1 MKYKEKS
8 GDDSIRR
15 ERHPSKDITA
25 IEGNEIE
32 GKKIVLCITG
42 SIAAYKAIDLSRML
56 MRHGADV
63 HCVMSENA
71 ASALLTADMMKWAT
85 GNNVV
90 TRLTGDL
97 EHIFLADYNMS
108 DLIIVYPCTANT
120 LGKISN
126 GIDDTPVTSVLS
138 VALGSRIP
146 IIIAPAMH
154 KSMYENP
161 FIKENICRLMD
172 QGIEFLQ
179 PLLSEGKAKVAHP
192 EQALKRVLNKFD
204 KHSKN
209 GVLSLHNKNILV
221 TAGSTVEYIDP
232 VRVITNL
239 SSGKIGNAIAK
250 EVSNR
255 GAKVTI
261 VYGYTTVPSYSESS
275 DFKIIKATTTEEMY
289 NTVVSELSSKTYDV
303 AILAAAVTDFRPEEK
318 KSNKIDSRINQLSLS
333 LIPTKKIINQ
343 IKHITKND
351 TFVVAFKAEYNIS
364 DLSIVEKAYQKLK
377 ECNCDL
383 IVANDIGREG
393 SEAGSDNDEVFI
405 VNIQKKVIHL
415 PLQSKRDIAKKLVDI
430 ITESIEAKN
439 NGLTLGKP

>member
-1 MKYKEKS
+1 
-8 GDDSIRR
+8 
-15 ERHPSKDITA
+15 
-25 IEGNEIE
+25 
-32 GKKIVLCITG
+32 VLCITG

-120 LGKISN
+120 IGKICN

-138 VALGSRIP
+138 VALGSKIP

-154 KSMYENP
+154 QSMYDNP
-161 FIKENICRLMD
+161 FIKENIRRLRN
-172 QGIEFLQ
+172 QGIEFLE
-179 PLLSEGKAKVAHP
+179 PLLSEGKAKVVHP
-192 EQALKRVLNKFD
+192 EQALKSVLDKFD
-204 KHSKN
+204 KRNQVFSLYDKN
-209 GVLSLHNKNILV
+209 MLV
-221 TAGSTVEYIDP
+221 TTGSTVEYIDP

-250 EVSNR
+250 EASNR

-275 DFKIIKATTTEEMY
+275 DLKVIKATTTEEMY
-289 NTVVSELSSKTYDV
+289 NTVVSELSSKTYDI

-318 KSNKIDSRINQLSLS
+318 KSNKIDSRIDRLSLS

-343 IKHITKND
+343 IKSITKDD
-351 TFVVAFKAEYNIS
+351 TFVVAFKAEYDIS

-383 IVANDIGREG
+383 IVANDVGREG

-405 VNIQKKVIHL
+405 INSQKKVIHL

-430 ITESIEAKN
+430 IAESVKSKKKE
-439 NGLTLGKP
+439 

>member
-1 MKYKEKS
+1 
-8 GDDSIRR
+8 
-15 ERHPSKDITA
+15 
-25 IEGNEIE
+25 
-32 GKKIVLCITG
+32 
-42 SIAAYKAIDLSRML
+42 
-56 MRHGADV
+56 
-63 HCVMSENA
+63 
-71 ASALLTADMMKWAT
+71 MKWAT

-120 LGKISN
+120 IGKICN

-138 VALGSRIP
+138 VALGSKIP

-154 KSMYENP
+154 QSMYDNP
-161 FIKENICRLMD
+161 FIKENIRRLRN
-172 QGIEFLQ
+172 QGIEFLE
-179 PLLSEGKAKVAHP
+179 PLLSEGKAKVVHP
-192 EQALKRVLNKFD
+192 EQALKSVLDKFD
-204 KHSKN
+204 KR
-209 GVLSLHNKNILV
+209 NKNQVFSLYDKNMLV
-221 TAGSTVEYIDP
+221 TTGSTVEYIDA

-250 EVSNR
+250 EASNR

-275 DFKIIKATTTEEMY
+275 DLKVIKATTTEEMY
-289 NTVVSELSSKTYDV
+289 NTVVSELSSKTYDI

-318 KSNKIDSRINQLSLS
+318 KSNKIDSRIDRLSLS

-343 IKHITKND
+343 IKSITKDD
-351 TFVVAFKAEYNIS
+351 TFVVAFKAEYDIS

-383 IVANDIGREG
+383 IVANDVGREG

-405 VNIQKKVIHL
+405 INRQKKVIHL

-430 ITESIEAKN
+430 IAESVKSKKKE
-439 NGLTLGKP
+439 

>member
-1 MKYKEKS
+1 M
-8 GDDSIRR
+8 
-15 ERHPSKDITA
+15 
-25 IEGNEIE
+25 
-32 GKKIVLCITG
+32 LCITG

-63 HCVMSENA
+63 HCVMSEMA
-71 ASALLTADMMKWAT
+71 TTTLLTADMMKWAT
-85 GNNVV
+85 GNKVV

-120 LGKISN
+120 LGKIGN

-138 VALGSRIP
+138 VALGSKIP

-154 KSMYENP
+154 KSMYDNP
-161 FIKENICRLMD
+161 FIKENICRLMN

-192 EQALKRVLNKFD
+192 EQALKQVLNKFD
-204 KHSKN
+204 KRSKN
-209 GVLSLHNKNILV
+209 GILSLHDKNILV

-250 EVSNR
+250 EASNR

-261 VYGYTTVPSYSESS
+261 VYGYTTAANYTSDSS
-275 DFKIIKATTTEEMY
+275 DLKVIKATTTEEMC
-289 NTVVSELSSKTYDV
+289 NIVVSELSSKTYDI
-303 AILAAAVTDFRPEEK
+303 AILAAAVTDFGPEEK
-318 KSNKIDSRINQLSLS
+318 SSNKIDSRIDRLSLS
-333 LIPTKKIINQ
+333 LVPTRKIVDR

-351 TFVVAFKAEYNIS
+351 IFLVAFKAEYNVS
-364 DLSIVEKAYQKLK
+364 DLSIVEKAYQKLE
-377 ECNCDL
+377 ECDGDL
-383 IVANDIGREG
+383 IVANDIGRAG

-405 VNIQKKVIHL
+405 INRQKEVIHL
-415 PLQSKRDIAKKLVDI
+415 PLQSKRDIAKKLVDV

-439 NGLTLGKP
+439 NGITLGKP

>member
-1 MKYKEKS
+1 M
-8 GDDSIRR
+8 
-15 ERHPSKDITA
+15 
-25 IEGNEIE
+25 
-32 GKKIVLCITG
+32 LCITG

-120 LGKISN
+120 IGKICN

-138 VALGSRIP
+138 VALGSKIP

-154 KSMYENP
+154 QSMYDNP
-161 FIKENICRLMD
+161 FIKENIRRLRN
-172 QGIEFLQ
+172 QGIEFLE
-179 PLLSEGKAKVAHP
+179 PLLSEGKAKVVHP
-192 EQALKRVLNKFD
+192 EQALKTVLDKFD
-204 KHSKN
+204 KR
-209 GVLSLHNKNILV
+209 NKNQVFSLYDKNMLV
-221 TAGSTVEYIDP
+221 TTGSTVDYIDP

-250 EVSNR
+250 EASNR

-275 DFKIIKATTTEEMY
+275 DLKVIKATTTEEMY
-289 NTVVSELSSKTYDV
+289 NTVVSELSSKTYDI

-318 KSNKIDSRINQLSLS
+318 KSNKIDSRIDRLSLS

-343 IKHITKND
+343 IKSITKDD
-351 TFVVAFKAEYNIS
+351 TFVVAFKAEYDIS

-383 IVANDIGREG
+383 IVANDVGREG
-393 SEAGSDNDEVFI
+393 SEAGSDKDEVFI
-405 VNIQKKVIHL
+405 INRQKKVIHL

-430 ITESIEAKN
+430 IAESVKSKKKE
-439 NGLTLGKP
+439 